1 MAFLGALKSFLLR
14 FKKYMNWILQKINNS
29 FIIVSIIEINGDDFV
44 ETSLLDIVE
53 ILVSKNTNFWLITT
67 LLLIAYIGIS
77 KIKGFFCSSKS
88 IEACESKSDGSKCT
102 KLAQKDY
109 TYLIVIVLIVSTFLV
124 SLSLY
129 TNEDAM
135 SLFSFA
141 STIASIILSVIAI
154 ILTITSETKSASTK
168 EKLEKSAEQIE
179 STTELLEKASKDI
192 KPELLRDIG
201 EKIDKLS
208 SLMEDAF
215 EKIEE
220 IMKTSNETKAA
231 IDKYGISNDT
241 LTNQVSVESKSSEEL
256 DGDPIF
262 SRKYRF
268 MKRKEGD
275 FDA

>member
-1 MAFLGALKSFLLR
+1 
-14 FKKYMNWILQKINNS
+14 MNWILQKINNS